1 MSINFD
7 IMSHWALLHNC
18 NMISSPP
25 APNNTIIN
33 AFCCKLHKHT
43 RFVYIGGECVEALAL
58 TSFSIRLCYTIVIC
72 SGTPSPRASLQAAP
86 LPQGPQRASAHAY
99 GSHVCPWVSRL
110 HLSLPGEAWQHC
122 PSSQNSHL
130 GAQQTPW
137 TLGAEACQHTS
148 CMLCRVPDM
157 SMAL

>member
-1 MSINFD
+1 MYFVASCTKKPSFFRLAGNVLSIDFD

-18 NMISSPP
+18 NMISSPA

-86 LPQGPQRASAHAY
+86 LPPGPPSGRVHMHMGPMCAPGCL
-99 GSHVCPWVSRL
+99 GSTFHFLVK
-110 HLSLPGEAWQHC
+110 
-122 PSSQNSHL
+122 L
-130 GAQQTPW
+130 GSIAPPHRIRT
-137 TLGAEACQHTS
+137 
-148 CMLCRVPDM
+148 
-157 SMAL
+157 